1 MTNQININPLK
12 EYIGSLTE
20 NINKN
25 NIPKI
30 IDLVLDGGA
39 FNGGYQLGIL
49 LYLKELEN
57 LKLLNINRISGCSI
71 GALLGILYFSNK
83 LEKAIHLYEQ
93 FMKYIREKCHLKY
106 LISIIA
112 ENINCL
118 DDITVFNNKLYIVYN
133 DIINIKPVVVSTY
146 KTKKDLIDALVK
158 TSYIPYMMGDSIQY
172 KGCCDGITP
181 YIFPKSD
188 KQLYISLI
196 PTRKLKNILFIKN
209 EVNIWSRLLTGIVD
223 INNFFAGSHSEFCS
237 YVDRW
242 SIKNK
247 LILRL
252 KELLVLLIILLIN
265 SYNHIIHYIPK
276 SIKQNPYILRLH
288 TILSF
293 LYKDIFSHI
302 LL

>member
-1 MTNQININPLK
+1 MTNQINRNPLK
-12 EYIGSLTE
+12 EYIGSLSE

-25 NIPKI
+25 NIPKN

-71 GALLGILYFSNK
+71 GALMGILYFSNK
-83 LEKAIHLYEQ
+83 LEKLVHLYEQ
-93 FMKYIREKCHLKY
+93 FLKYIREECNFKHLTNV
-106 LISIIA
+106 II

-118 DDITVFNNKLYIVYN
+118 DDITIFNNKLYIVYN

-146 KTKKDLIDALVK
+146 KTKNDLIEALVK
-158 TSYIPYMMGDSIQY
+158 TSYIPYIMGDSVQY

-181 YIFPKSD
+181 YIFQKSD
-188 KQLYISLI
+188 RQLYISLLPI
-196 PTRKLKNILFIKN
+196 RKLKNMLFIKN

-223 INNFFAGSHSEFCS
+223 INNFFAGSGSEFCS
-237 YVDRW
+237 YVDQW

-247 LILRL
+247 CVLRV

-265 SYNHIIHYIPK
+265 SYNHIIHFIPK
-276 SIKQNPYILRLH
+276 SIKQNPYLLRLQ

-293 LYKDIFSHI
+293 LYKDIFRHI